1 MRFEKLISGSWV
13 LRSKSCWLAA
23 ACGLMFVP
31 TARGAFVISS
41 DRYTNSAGNDVVVFR
56 ALNDGTGGTGTTVQ
70 TVSATPKAVG
80 GNLLFDVG
88 SDIDGD
94 GVNDANVT
102 GTGFSFPTTQAGAAG
117 VNGSFVRVGSTAAQF
132 NLVASSPAAN
142 SDPDGDAVPN
152 SNPSN
157 DYSNISQFTAD
168 GSRLAGGL
176 AANVTPVAFAVA
188 VVPTGTPVSITG
200 TLIGGGQ
207 GDVSAPFV
215 AANGAVP
222 EPASLGLLGL
232 GSLGLLARRRRA

>member
-13 LRSKSCWLAA
+13 VRSKSLWLAA

-31 TARGAFVISS
+31 TARGAFIISS
-41 DRYTNSAGNDVVVFR
+41 DRYTNAAGNDVVVFR

-80 GNLLFDVG
+80 GNLIFDV
-88 SDIDGD
+88 SQDVDGD

-102 GTGFSFPTTQAGAAG
+102 GTGFAFPTASPASAT
-117 VNGSFVRVGSTAAQF
+117 GSFVRIGSTASQF
-132 NLVASSPAAN
+132 NLVSSSPPAN
-142 SDPDGDAVPN
+142 SDPDGNGVANTTPA
-152 SNPSN
+152 N
-157 DYSNISQFTAD
+157 DYGNISQFTVD
-168 GSRLAGGL
+168 GARLAGGL
-176 AANVTPVAFAVA
+176 AANVTPVPFAVA
-188 VVPTGTPVSITG
+188 VVPAGTPVSISG

-207 GDVSAPFV
+207 GDASAPFA

>member
-31 TARGAFVISS
+31 TARGAFIISS
-41 DRYTNSAGNDVVVFR
+41 DRFTNSAGNDVVVFR
-56 ALNDGTGGTGTTVQ
+56 ALNDGVGGTGTTLQ
-70 TVSATPKAVG
+70 TVSATPTAI
-80 GNLLFDVG
+80 GNKLIVDVS

-102 GTGFSFPTTQAGAAG
+102 GTGFAFPTSQAGAAG

-132 NLVASSPAAN
+132 NLVSSSPPAN
-142 SDPDGDAVPN
+142 SDPDGNGTAN
-152 SNPSN
+152 TNPPN
-157 DYSNISQFTAD
+157 DYANASQFTVD
-168 GSRLAGGL
+168 GARLAGGL

-188 VVPTGTPVSITG
+188 VVPAGTPVSISG

-207 GDVSAPFV
+207 GDTSAPF
-215 AANGAVP
+215 AASNGAVP
-222 EPASLGLLGL
+222 EPASLALLGL